1 MEKANLTT
9 LQKRVLTSLIMV
21 PVVIGAM
28 RSGHPLIDILV
39 YFVGIMLSWE
49 WSAMMPNKRANV
61 YAVCY
66 AFALGCSLIV
76 FNRIILFLLI
86 AAVTAFVYFK
96 AKDDKDGFIF
106 RNKKQ
111 WWAVYRVLSTFCNY
125 PKQMTAF
132 GTKMKELKVDEVDGK
147 RDYSYDSLSAAP
159 KEVPQMATCS
169 PSAWN
174 AFKDI
179 NENYKQQYDVAEFLM
194 QKLGIKS

>member
-1 MEKANLTT
+1 MD
-9 LQKRVLTSLIMV
+9 
-21 PVVIGAM
+21 
-28 RSGHPLIDILV
+28 IDIKELV
-39 YFVGIMLSWE
+39 KAAAEGFNLKDFNGDVVGVKIVENQFGNIEPGGIGIQVNNGKDEPIAKSD
-49 WSAMMPNKRANV
+49 KDIK
-61 YAVCY
+61 AV
-66 AFALGCSLIV
+66 IE
-76 FNRIILFLLI
+76 
-86 AAVTAFVYFK
+86 AVLK

>member
-1 MEKANLTT
+1 MD
-9 LQKRVLTSLIMV
+9 
-21 PVVIGAM
+21 
-28 RSGHPLIDILV
+28 IDIKELV
-39 YFVGIMLSWE
+39 KAAAEGFNLKDFNGDVVGVKIVENQFGNIEPGGIGIQVNNGKDEPIAKSD
-49 WSAMMPNKRANV
+49 KDIK
-61 YAVCY
+61 AV
-66 AFALGCSLIV
+66 IET
-76 FNRIILFLLI
+76 LL
-86 AAVTAFVYFK
+86 K
-96 AKDDKDGFIF
+96 AKDNKDGFIF

>member
-1 MEKANLTT
+1 MD
-9 LQKRVLTSLIMV
+9 
-21 PVVIGAM
+21 
-28 RSGHPLIDILV
+28 IDIKELV
-39 YFVGIMLSWE
+39 KAAAEGFNLKDFNGDVVGVKIVENQFGNIEPGGIGIQVNNGKDEPIAKSD
-49 WSAMMPNKRANV
+49 KDIK
-61 YAVCY
+61 AVIE
-66 AFALGCSLIV
+66 ALL
-76 FNRIILFLLI
+76 
-86 AAVTAFVYFK
+86 K

>member
-1 MEKANLTT
+1 MD
-9 LQKRVLTSLIMV
+9 
-21 PVVIGAM
+21 
-28 RSGHPLIDILV
+28 IDIKELV
-39 YFVGIMLSWE
+39 KAAAEGFNLKDFKGDVVGVKIVENQFGNIEPGGIGIQVNNGKDEPIAKSD
-49 WSAMMPNKRANV
+49 KDIK
-61 YAVCY
+61 AVIE
-66 AFALGCSLIV
+66 ALL
-76 FNRIILFLLI
+76 
-86 AAVTAFVYFK
+86 K

>member
-1 MEKANLTT
+1 MD
-9 LQKRVLTSLIMV
+9 
-21 PVVIGAM
+21 
-28 RSGHPLIDILV
+28 IDIKELV
-39 YFVGIMLSWE
+39 KAAAEGFNLKDFNGDVVGVKIVE
-49 WSAMMPNKRANV
+49 NQFGNIEPGGIGIQVNNV
-61 YAVCY
+61 KDEPIAKSDKDIKAVIE
-66 AFALGCSLIV
+66 ALL
-76 FNRIILFLLI
+76 
-86 AAVTAFVYFK
+86 K

>member
-1 MEKANLTT
+1 MD
-9 LQKRVLTSLIMV
+9 
-21 PVVIGAM
+21 
-28 RSGHPLIDILV
+28 IDIKELV
-39 YFVGIMLSWE
+39 KAAAEGFNLKDFKGDVVGVKIVENQFGNIEPGGIGIQVNNGKDEPIAKSD
-49 WSAMMPNKRANV
+49 KDIK
-61 YAVCY
+61 AVLE
-66 AFALGCSLIV
+66 ALL
-76 FNRIILFLLI
+76 
-86 AAVTAFVYFK
+86 K

-111 WWAVYRVLSTFCNY
+111 WWAVYKVLSTFCNY

-179 NENYKQQYDVAEFLM
+179 NENYKQQYMVAEYLM
-194 QKLGIKS
+194 IKMGIKS

>member
-1 MEKANLTT
+1 MD
-9 LQKRVLTSLIMV
+9 
-21 PVVIGAM
+21 
-28 RSGHPLIDILV
+28 IDIKELV
-39 YFVGIMLSWE
+39 KAAAEGFNLKDFNGDVVGVKIVENQFGNIEPGGIGIQVNNGKDEPIAKSD
-49 WSAMMPNKRANV
+49 KDIK
-61 YAVCY
+61 AV
-66 AFALGCSLIV
+66 IED
-76 FNRIILFLLI
+76 LL
-86 AAVTAFVYFK
+86 K

>member
-1 MEKANLTT
+1 MD
-9 LQKRVLTSLIMV
+9 
-21 PVVIGAM
+21 
-28 RSGHPLIDILV
+28 IDIKELV
-39 YFVGIMLSWE
+39 KAAAEGFNLKDFNGDVVGVKIVENQFGNIEPGGIGIQVNNGKDEPIAKSD
-49 WSAMMPNKRANV
+49 KDIK
-61 YAVCY
+61 AVIE
-66 AFALGCSLIV
+66 ALL
-76 FNRIILFLLI
+76 
-86 AAVTAFVYFK
+86 K

-147 RDYSYDSLSAAP
+147 RDYSYDSLSAAS

>member
-1 MEKANLTT
+1 MD
-9 LQKRVLTSLIMV
+9 
-21 PVVIGAM
+21 
-28 RSGHPLIDILV
+28 IDIKELV
-39 YFVGIMLSWE
+39 KAAAEGFNLKDFKGDVVGVKIVENQFGNIEPGGIGIQVNNGKDEPIAKSD
-49 WSAMMPNKRANV
+49 KDIK
-61 YAVCY
+61 AV
-66 AFALGCSLIV
+66 IET
-76 FNRIILFLLI
+76 LLM
-86 AAVTAFVYFK
+86 

-147 RDYSYDSLSAAP
+147 RDYSYESLSAAP

-179 NENYKQQYDVAEFLM
+179 NDNYKQQYDVAEFLM

>member
-1 MEKANLTT
+1 MD
-9 LQKRVLTSLIMV
+9 
-21 PVVIGAM
+21 
-28 RSGHPLIDILV
+28 IDIKELV
-39 YFVGIMLSWE
+39 KAAAEGFNLKDFNGDVVGVKIVENQFGNIEPGGIGIQVNNGKDEPIAKSD
-49 WSAMMPNKRANV
+49 KDIK
-61 YAVCY
+61 AVIE
-66 AFALGCSLIV
+66 ALL
-76 FNRIILFLLI
+76 
-86 AAVTAFVYFK
+86 K

-111 WWAVYRVLSTFCNY
+111 WWAVYRVLSSFCNY

-147 RDYSYDSLSAAP
+147 RDYSYESLSAAS

-169 PSAWN
+169 PTAWN

>member
-1 MEKANLTT
+1 MD
-9 LQKRVLTSLIMV
+9 
-21 PVVIGAM
+21 
-28 RSGHPLIDILV
+28 IDIKELV
-39 YFVGIMLSWE
+39 KAAAEGFNLKDFKGDVVGVKIVENQFGNIEPGGIGIQVNNGKDEPIAKSD
-49 WSAMMPNKRANV
+49 KDIK
-61 YAVCY
+61 AVIE
-66 AFALGCSLIV
+66 ALL
-76 FNRIILFLLI
+76 
-86 AAVTAFVYFK
+86 K

-147 RDYSYDSLSAAP
+147 RDYSYDSLSAAS

>member
-1 MEKANLTT
+1 MD
-9 LQKRVLTSLIMV
+9 
-21 PVVIGAM
+21 
-28 RSGHPLIDILV
+28 IDIKELV
-39 YFVGIMLSWE
+39 KAAAEGFNLKDFKGDVVGVKIVENQFGNIESGGIGIQVNNGKDE
-49 WSAMMPNKRANV
+49 PITKSDKDIK
-61 YAVCY
+61 AVIE
-66 AFALGCSLIV
+66 ALL
-76 FNRIILFLLI
+76 
-86 AAVTAFVYFK
+86 K

-147 RDYSYDSLSAAP
+147 RDYSYESLSAAP
-159 KEVPQMATCS
+159 KEVPLMATCS

>member
-1 MEKANLTT
+1 MKQDNVQNTLEAIAKSGITVNGDLVLEKHVEYEIGNVENGGIGIQINNGKDAPIAKSDKDIKDVIET
-9 LQKRVLTSLIMV
+9 LL
-21 PVVIGAM
+21 
-28 RSGHPLIDILV
+28 
-39 YFVGIMLSWE
+39 
-49 WSAMMPNKRANV
+49 
-61 YAVCY
+61 
-66 AFALGCSLIV
+66 
-76 FNRIILFLLI
+76 
-86 AAVTAFVYFK
+86 K
-96 AKDDKDGFIF
+96 AKDDKDGLIF

-111 WWAVYRVLSTFCNY
+111 WWAVYRVLSTFFNY

-132 GTKMKELKVDEVDGK
+132 GTKMKELNVDEVDGK

-159 KEVPQMATCS
+159 KEVPLIATCS

>member
-1 MEKANLTT
+1 MDIYIKELVKAAAEGFNL
-9 LQKRVLTSLIMV
+9 KDFNGD
-21 PVVIGAM
+21 VVGVKIVENQFGNIEPGGIGIQVNNGKDEPIAK
-28 RSGHPLIDILV
+28 SDKDI
-39 YFVGIMLSWE
+39 
-49 WSAMMPNKRANV
+49 K
-61 YAVCY
+61 AVIE
-66 AFALGCSLIV
+66 ALL
-76 FNRIILFLLI
+76 
-86 AAVTAFVYFK
+86 K

>member
-1 MEKANLTT
+1 MYSSTK
-9 LQKRVLTSLIMV
+9 LQKNQKNLRKTLEAVAKSGITVNGDFVLEKHVEYEIGNVENDGIGIQVNNGKDEPIAKSDKDIKA
-21 PVVIGAM
+21 VI
-28 RSGHPLIDILV
+28 
-39 YFVGIMLSWE
+39 E
-49 WSAMMPNKRANV
+49 
-61 YAVCY
+61 
-66 AFALGCSLIV
+66 ALL
-76 FNRIILFLLI
+76 
-86 AAVTAFVYFK
+86 K

-147 RDYSYDSLSAAP
+147 RDYSYDSLSAAS